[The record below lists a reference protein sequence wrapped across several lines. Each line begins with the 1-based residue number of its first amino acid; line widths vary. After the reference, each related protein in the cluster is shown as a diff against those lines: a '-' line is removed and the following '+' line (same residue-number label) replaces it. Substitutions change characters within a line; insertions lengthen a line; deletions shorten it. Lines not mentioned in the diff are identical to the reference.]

1 MYYVNFY
8 CLLQKDEKSIYSSTC
23 IRNTQYVFIYDCVT
37 LSRIIL
43 LNTNNLGG
51 TNMRFGIIGAG
62 PIGSNISKKLVKNGH
77 DVKIADARGIERL
90 EGKDF
95 SGTPVLVEDVMR
107 NIEVLII
114 SLPMNALPSIRNI
127 IDQVGEEV
135 IIVDTSNYYPYRDGK
150 IEEIENGMVESDWV
164 TNQLGRPIIKAFNNL
179 LAHTLENEGTSEG
192 TSGRIAIA
200 IAGDDLS
207 QKQVI
212 MEVVNELG
220 FDAVDSGSISDSWR
234 QQPGTPAY
242 CTELTKDEL
251 TKALKKG
258 NKEKAPLLRDKVMER
273 FAVLLAEKKEVELSH
288 KDVVNLNREI
298 YNS

>member
-1 MYYVNFY
+1 
-8 CLLQKDEKSIYSSTC
+8 
-23 IRNTQYVFIYDCVT
+23 
-37 LSRIIL
+37 
-43 LNTNNLGG
+43 
-51 TNMRFGIIGAG
+51 MRFGIIGAG
-62 PIGSNISKKLVKNGH
+62 SIGSNISKKLVKNGH
-77 DVKIADARGIERL
+77 DVKISDARGIERL

-95 SGTPVLVEDVMR
+95 AGTPVLVEDVMR

-114 SLPMNALPSIRNI
+114 SLPMHALPSIRNI

-135 IIVDTSNYYPYRDGK
+135 IIVDTSNYYPYRDGE

-164 TNQLGRPIIKAFNNL
+164 TYQLGRPIIKAFNNL
-179 LAHTLENEGTSEG
+179 LAYTLENEGTSEG

-220 FDAVDSGSISDSWR
+220 FDAVDTGSISDSWR

-251 TKALKKG
+251 TKALKKA

-273 FAVLLAEKKEVELSH
+273 FAQIFAENKNIEFSH
-288 KDVVNLNREI
+288 NDIVNLNREI